1 LDLSEMSNFS
11 NASFGG
17 FLKPQSEPAHL
28 LVGGGGWGEVNPM
41 TLNPM
46 ALPPLH
52 AHQHGADSIS
62 AGRGGANAGALDTV
76 LEGHET
82 PLSSEGEQLQAA
94 SLWPLNPSA
103 LESAWDEAVM
113 STSVHLDFLKRST
126 GIEMPSRPVGLCAS
140 PLRIPQNPSYFLL
153 FPAGACLYGHL
164 SLATPTLN
172 GVDAL
177 DAVDYFYLTCRQCAP
192 TQLLTTWTGA
202 MLGGAA
208 SGDTQGTRTADST
221 HLTPRLARDF
231 STGQIAEKVQSL
243 RDSKNP
249 VPGSLDLSLT
259 SKLEAAAEFLRG
271 VKRLRR
277 AAAES
282 DEPTPAS
289 VTQSP
294 HEQPSHEQHP
304 PPGTIADNAPRLQL
318 SARRGPED
326 AAPQPLS
333 LLPLTLSSA
342 PLPAANWLAG
352 LFSL

>member
-1 LDLSEMSNFS
+1 MSNFS

-164 SLATPTLN
+164 SLATPTPN

-177 DAVDYFYLTCRQCAP
+177 DAVDYFYLTCQTMCTHTAFDNVDGGHAGRRSQRRHARDAHCRLDTPHAAAGSRFLDR
-192 TQLLTTWTGA
+192 TNCRKGAVTTGF
-202 MLGGAA
+202 
-208 SGDTQGTRTADST
+208 QKPC
-221 HLTPRLARDF
+221 PRLARL
-231 STGQIAEKVQSL
+231 V
-243 RDSKNP
+243 
-249 VPGSLDLSLT
+249 
-259 SKLEAAAEFLRG
+259 
-271 VKRLRR
+271 
-277 AAAES
+277 S
-282 DEPTPAS
+282 DK
-289 VTQSP
+289 
-294 HEQPSHEQHP
+294 
-304 PPGTIADNAPRLQL
+304 
-318 SARRGPED
+318 
-326 AAPQPLS
+326 
-333 LLPLTLSSA
+333 
-342 PLPAANWLAG
+342 
-352 LFSL
+352 